1 MDKEL
6 VWKAKRLGCISA
18 SELNDLFS
26 LSGKVTEG
34 NLDYVRKK
42 RFHRKHHFELP
53 VSAKTLDIGKEM
65 EHDAVEWLRANY
77 PSVNWVYSQ
86 ELDEIPFWRVDWAR
100 FGASPDCYS
109 EDESIVVEIKN
120 CVGHETV
127 YLFDDEYTSE
137 DIKRIEVL
145 KKHGNQMIGQFLS
158 NPKVKEIWLLRY
170 IYQRDDIMEDLDS
183 PLEPW
188 RGKIFKFKR
197 EDFGNLEL
205 AKERIILFDNFIDS
219 KECPSKLKELLGKKK
234 DESKSKE
241 IEQ

>member
-26 LSGKVTEG
+26 RSGKVTEA
-34 NLDYVRKK
+34 NMAYIRKK
-42 RFHRKHHFELP
+42 RFHRKHRFELP
-53 VSAKTLDIGKEM
+53 VNGRALDIGREM

-86 ELDEIPFWRVDWAR
+86 ELDEIPFWKVDWAN
-100 FGASPDCYS
+100 FGASPDCFS
-109 EDESIVVEIKN
+109 EDETVVAEIKN
-120 CVGHETV
+120 CVGNDTV
-127 YLFDDEYTSE
+127 YFFDDEYTSE
-137 DIKRIEVL
+137 DEKIGEVL
-145 KKHGNQMIGQFLS
+145 QEHGNQLIGQFLS
-158 NPKVKEIWLLRY
+158 NPKVKEIWLLKY
-170 IYQRDDIMEDLDS
+170 VYQRDDIMEDVDS

-188 RGKIFKFKR
+188 RGKVFKFKR
-197 EDFGNLEL
+197 EMFGLDA
-205 AKERIILFDNFIDS
+205 AKERIIFFDNFIDS